1 MISNRRVTRWWI
13 ATLLFC
19 SSVAVQITFAQ
30 PTDLLELKTITVGNA
45 GPVTF
50 VFTDHGTGASQYF
63 VRSTA
68 SLGDSISWD
77 PEPGAIVT
85 SLGNGQHQVTVAQ
98 GSPDRF
104 FGVSGANGT
113 TEPIQI
119 GFSTTEFSTTE
130 GGSVSPTIT
139 FSRAYYGTIRY
150 SIEGNAEAGDYSGLS
165 GEIQVNGTTAVIPIT
180 LNENSD
186 IDEIKQL
193 VLTLISGA
201 GAEAGAGSSATITI
215 GENDA
220 VWRGTIFDAAS
231 TLGFAIRVTQGVGST
246 TATLVSDGSG
256 AVPEGEYPAAITLT
270 DTAFSFL
277 SSEVPMNNDTTFQ
290 GLPAIVKLDLDAV
303 DGQTDQT
310 VEENR
315 IQGTGKLIV
324 HYAGKDHLNR
334 TNSGLFLMIPE
345 PVKPSTAPL
354 DFVDLP

>member
-1 MISNRRVTRWWI
+1 MISHRRAHSWWMVV
-13 ATLLFC
+13 LLIC
-19 SSVAVQITFAQ
+19 SSVAVQKSSAQ
-30 PTDLLELKTITVGNA
+30 PTDLLELETISVGSS
-45 GPVTF
+45 GPATF
-50 VFTDHGTGASQYF
+50 IFSDHGTGASDYTVQSAAT
-63 VRSTA
+63 VNDPITWEPESGA
-68 SLGDSISWD
+68 SVQSI
-77 PEPGAIVT
+77 
-85 SLGNGQHQVTVAQ
+85 GNGQYQVTVAQ

-104 FGVSGANGT
+104 YRVIGANGT
-113 TEPIQI
+113 VEPIQI
-119 GFSTTEFSTTE
+119 GFSTTEFSTNE

-150 SIEGNAEAGDYSGLS
+150 SIDGNAGAGDYSGLS

-201 GAEAGAGSSATITI
+201 GAETGGASSATITI

-231 TLGFAIRVTQGVGST
+231 TLGFAIRITQGAGST
-246 TATLVSDGSG
+246 TATLLSDGSG
-256 AVPEGEYPAAITLT
+256 VVSEGEYSAAITLT
-270 DTAFSFL
+270 DTVFSFL
-277 SSEVPMNNDTTFQ
+277 SSEVPLNTETTFQ

-303 DGQTDQT
+303 DGQTGQS
-310 VEENR
+310 VEENK

-324 HYAGKDHLNR
+324 QYAGNDHLNR

-345 PVKPSTAPL
+345 PDRPSTDPL
-354 DFVDLP
+354 ELVDLP